1 MPRSAQ
7 PVRSGTLPAGDFPD
21 LLPGTRGNPSPHKQ
35 RSSPQPKPSASAHKR
50 SQAKQTPQVID
61 LSNEDDDVLLSEL
74 LDDDAYVMKRQKYPL
89 SPKSV
94 STAATE
100 ESPPT
105 PGPNYYDHRPSY
117 PAKRLPEY
125 VKQENEMDVEEDNEE
140 EDEEDEVSSME
151 SEDTATLLDRAHDRL
166 HLQDLQD
173 EIHHLK
179 EIIAHKNEELEKL
192 SGQLRRAVAT
202 KCDLVLA
209 HNELEL
215 HHEQNLRRRE
225 EGLMQLKRA
234 NLSLVEAQ
242 SEVEKDL
249 LNEIFQLN
257 HKISGL
263 EDVHKRDVDERE
275 EMHKYD
281 LALKDQK
288 ILRLQEE
295 LRRVRSGKKQA
306 PVSLKAFLKK

>member
-1 MPRSAQ
+1 
-7 PVRSGTLPAGDFPD
+7 
-21 LLPGTRGNPSPHKQ
+21 
-35 RSSPQPKPSASAHKR
+35 
-50 SQAKQTPQVID
+50 VID

-74 LDDDAYVMKRQKYPL
+74 LDDDAYVMKRQKFPL
-89 SPKSV
+89 SPMSV

-105 PGPNYYDHRPSY
+105 PGADYYNHKPSY

-125 VKQENEMDVEEDNEE
+125 VNHENEVDVEEDEEE

-173 EIHHLK
+173 EVQHLK
-179 EIIAHKNEELEKL
+179 EIITHKNEELEKL
-192 SGQLRRAVAT
+192 SGQLRRAVST

-215 HHEQNLRRRE
+215 HHEQNLRRRD

-249 LNEIFQLN
+249 LNEIFELN

-263 EDVHKRDVDERE
+263 EEVHKRDVDERE

-288 ILRLQEE
+288 IFRLQEE
-295 LRRVRSGKKQA
+295 LRRVRSGKKQV

>member
-1 MPRSAQ
+1 M
-7 PVRSGTLPAGDFPD
+7 
-21 LLPGTRGNPSPHKQ
+21 
-35 RSSPQPKPSASAHKR
+35 
-50 SQAKQTPQVID
+50 ID

-74 LDDDAYVMKRQKYPL
+74 LDDDAYVMKRQKCPL
-89 SPKSV
+89 SPMSV

-105 PGPNYYDHRPSY
+105 PGANYYHHRPSN
-117 PAKRLPEY
+117 PAKRPPEY
-125 VKQENEMDVEEDNEE
+125 VNHENELDGE
-140 EDEEDEVSSME
+140 EDEEDEVEEEEDDVSSME

-173 EIHHLK
+173 EVQHLK

-215 HHEQNLRRRE
+215 HHEQNLRRRD
-225 EGLMQLKRA
+225 EGLMQLKKA

-249 LNEIFQLN
+249 LNEIFVLN
-257 HKISGL
+257 HKINGL
-263 EDVHKRDVDERE
+263 EEVHKRDVDERE

-288 ILRLQEE
+288 IFRLQEE
-295 LRRVRSGKKQA
+295 LRRVRTGKKQA